1 MKCSL
6 FKMTTCLL
14 AVFRKPSVT
23 KLGTRKLSVHDDKKG
38 QFKKN
43 KRQLSTFFL
52 SVDVNMAV
60 QKIPKSNPRASQQ
73 INKGTIILQ
82 ANTLF

>member
-1 MKCSL
+1 M
-6 FKMTTCLL
+6 MT
-14 AVFRKPSVT
+14 
-23 KLGTRKLSVHDDKKG
+23 KKG
-38 QFKKN
+38 QFKKKQKKN